1 MTTAGTDAAGI
12 FADARSMHGA
22 ALDRLAAGDL
32 RDAAEKAWC
41 AAKRAVDGL
50 ILARTGEEIER
61 SPATSRALGRL
72 SQEDAGIRD
81 LAPRYFQ
88 LQSVLHGECF
98 YLGLCEPLDNTERLV
113 REAIDFIQ
121 DAERLST
128 PS

>member
-1 MTTAGTDAAGI
+1 MPPVSLPTPVRCTARPWTAWPP
-12 FADARSMHGA
+12 
-22 ALDRLAAGDL
+22 GDL